1 MHFRI
6 FGCTQVLHQVN
17 LKKKKMSEAAKKG
30 GTQTANKY
38 RSWDGVARPPTGKKQ
53 SGAAAAG
60 SSGGRHAQ
68 HACTRLAAPH
78 AKQGPK
84 PSEWWGRGGRSQPE
98 CSDFWRFR
106 PVCRRNFWSRAPMTM
121 RPRTARGRIVPWGV
135 CDFGGPG
142 PRGCCV
148 LPAKTR
154 SFSRPF
160 WPPIELR
167 SPERK
172 CCYEQG

>member
-1 MHFRI
+1 MISPPNKFYRTPSICFIFSSSAARGPVRGRI
-6 FGCTQVLHQVN
+6 PPPCAVL
-17 LKKKKMSEAAKKG
+17 
-30 GTQTANKY
+30 
-38 RSWDGVARPPTGKKQ
+38 
-53 SGAAAAG
+53 
-60 SSGGRHAQ
+60 
-68 HACTRLAAPH
+68 
-78 AKQGPK
+78 
-84 PSEWWGRGGRSQPE
+84 PSEWRGRGGRSQPE
-98 CSDFWRFR
+98 RSDFRRFR

-160 WPPIELR
+160 WPIERGWSSLHSSKIEIFEPPAR
-167 SPERK
+167 HLSHFPPPK
-172 CCYEQG
+172 